1 MITASEIYLAAA
13 VGVILTGLYGVMS
26 IESLLRKLIAMNLLG
41 TGIFMVYIAIA
52 RRIDAVQP
60 DPVPHAMVLTG
71 IVISVSATAF
81 GLVLAR
87 RVAALTGRARLPRP
101 GEEESAP

>member
-1 MITASEIYLAAA
+1 MIDQADIYLAAA
-13 VGVILTGLYGVMS
+13 LGIILAGLYGVMA
-26 IESLLRKLIAMNLLG
+26 IESLLRKLIALNLLG
-41 TGIFMVYIAIA
+41 AGIFLVYVATA
-52 RRIDAVQP
+52 RRIEGPIP

-101 GEEESAP
+101 GEETAP